1 METQELPRYET
12 CGRMSKL
19 KELLQDYHN
28 GYLTTHALS
37 RKLLAM
43 DKRDETYGRTG
54 DSRIRGKLKDY
65 LRQPMDP
72 LDILVER
79 ESQAE
84 LLEVINEIAKELP
97 QELLDVLF
105 YGVIMGYTHDALCE
119 RLGVSSATIYRW
131 YDRLHGE
138 LQKYR
143 QELSELL
150 ERPESTLEAKAPR
163 DFIRY
168 ASGFYKEFYDG
179 QVNRQGNYVTHCRI
193 ERYLD
198 EAFGDDKTCC
208 GMCEKCSNVTM
219 RKRGNN

>member
-1 METQELPRYET
+1 
-12 CGRMSKL
+12 MSKL

-28 GYLTTHALS
+28 GYLSTHMLS
-37 RKLLAM
+37 RRLIAM
-43 DKRDETYGRTG
+43 GKHDENCGFKR

-84 LLEVINEIAKELP
+84 LLEIINEIAKELP

-131 YDRLHGE
+131 YDRLHEE

-143 QELSELL
+143 QKLSELL

-198 EAFGDDKTCC
+198 EAFGDQKTCC
-208 GMCEKCSNVTM
+208 GMCEKCANVTM
-219 RKRGNN
+219 RKRGKA